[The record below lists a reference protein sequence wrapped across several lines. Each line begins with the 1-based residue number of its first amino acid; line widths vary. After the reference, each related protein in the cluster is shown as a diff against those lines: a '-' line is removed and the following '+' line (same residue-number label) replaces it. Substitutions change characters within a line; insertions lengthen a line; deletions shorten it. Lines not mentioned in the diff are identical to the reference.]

1 MLRRRALLASAAAL
15 AAPALIP
22 RASLGQALRKVKL
35 GSAFTTT
42 TNAMFLMPDLLRP
55 EGIDAEII
63 TFPSLVQR
71 MQAVASGSVDV
82 GNGGLSATMQVATKG
97 FPMSVLANGC
107 DGGWM
112 MLARPG
118 ITGFQQLR
126 GKKIGVQNG
135 SIALVSL
142 HWKLRHEGIADQVE
156 LLFLDNQD
164 QPVPLARGSVDA
176 ICCFEPY
183 ATFAELN
190 GFGQKLWVPYDTP
203 MGKTNLGFVASAG
216 LAHNPASNLKLK
228 SWVAPMRRVI
238 DAGVNVALGCDNC
251 SCGDCQSM
259 FTAMKLLCLLAAAVD
274 PNLTGGDPRG
284 DGWRCASPGPG
295 RRGRR
300 HRAGDAG
307 RLGNTGPAGHRLRA
321 AQQRRPPDGVRR
333 VRARRAQRGGGRQAG
348 AGRRPDHHG

>member
-1 MLRRRALLASAAAL
+1 MLRRRSLLTAAPAL
-15 AAPALIP
+15 AAPALVP

-97 FPMSVLANGC
+97 LPMSVLANGC

-118 ITGFQQLR
+118 TTSFSQLR

-142 HWKLRHEGIADQVE
+142 HWKLRQEGIADQVE

-183 ATFAELN
+183 AAFAELN
-190 GFGQKLWVPYDTP
+190 GFGQRLWVPYDTP

-216 LAHNPASNLKLK
+216 FVS
-228 SWVAPMRRVI
+228 RE
-238 DAGVNVALGCDNC
+238 
-251 SCGDCQSM
+251 
-259 FTAMKLLCLLAAAVD
+259 
-274 PNLTGGDPRG
+274 
-284 DGWRCASPGPG
+284 
-295 RRGRR
+295 
-300 HRAGDAG
+300 
-307 RLGNTGPAGHRLRA
+307 
-321 AQQRRPPDGVRR
+321 PDLVRTL
-333 VRARRAQRGGGRQAG
+333 VRAHVKATERMRADPSIAIETTVKQFNIERSVAEASTNNLFFNADSGKAFQSGLRSLADMML
-348 AGRRPDHHG
+348 ADKMLDAAPNWAEFINTSFL

>member
-15 AAPALIP
+15 ATPALVA
-22 RASLGQALRKVKL
+22 RASLGQTLRKVKL

-55 EGIDAEII
+55 EGIDAEVV

-97 FPMSVLANGC
+97 LPMSVLANGC

-118 ITGFQQLR
+118 ITSFQQLR
-126 GKKIGVQNG
+126 GKKVGVQNG

-142 HWKLRHEGIADQVE
+142 NWKLRQEGVADQVE

-190 GFGQKLWVPYDTP
+190 GFGQRLWVPYDTP
-203 MGKTNLGFVASAG
+203 MGKTNLGFVASTG
-216 LAHNPASNLKLK
+216 F
-228 SWVAPMRRVI
+228 VAREPE
-238 DAGVNVALGCDNC
+238 L
-251 SCGDCQSM
+251 
-259 FTAMKLLCLLAAAVD
+259 
-274 PNLTGGDPRG
+274 
-284 DGWRCASPGPG
+284 
-295 RRGRR
+295 
-300 HRAGDAG
+300 
-307 RLGNTGPAGHRLRA
+307 
-321 AQQRRPPDGVRR
+321 VRSL
-333 VRARRAQRGGGRQAG
+333 VRAHVKATERMRTDPSIAVETTVKQFNIGRDIAEASTKNLFFNADSGEAFQGGLRSLAEMMLADKMLDRA
-348 AGRRPDHHG
+348 PDWAEFINTSFI

>member
-15 AAPALIP
+15 AAPALVP
-22 RASLGQALRKVKL
+22 RRSLGQALRKVKL

-55 EGIDAEII
+55 EGIDAEVI

-71 MQAVASGSVDV
+71 MQAVASGSVDA

-112 MLARPG
+112 LLARPG

-126 GKKIGVQNG
+126 GKKVGVQNG

-142 HWKLRHEGIADQVE
+142 NWKLRHEGIADQVE

-183 ATFAELN
+183 ATFAEMN

-216 LAHNPASNLKLK
+216 FVAREPDLVRTLVRAHVKATERMRTDPSIAVETTVKQFNIDRSIAEASTKNLFFNADSGEVFQTGLRSLADMMLADKMLDQ
-228 SWVAPMRRVI
+228 APNWAEFI
-238 DAGVNVALGCDNC
+238 
-251 SCGDCQSM
+251 
-259 FTAMKLLCLLAAAVD
+259 
-274 PNLTGGDPRG
+274 
-284 DGWRCASPGPG
+284 
-295 RRGRR
+295 
-300 HRAGDAG
+300 
-307 RLGNTGPAGHRLRA
+307 NTGFL
-321 AQQRRPPDGVRR
+321 
-333 VRARRAQRGGGRQAG
+333 
-348 AGRRPDHHG
+348 